1 MLASEPKR
9 AQEGFP
15 KVMRGEQQGRLEAQQ
30 ARSACDTRTA
40 RLGVLCPWDSPGKN
54 IGVGYHFLPQG
65 TFLTQRD

>member
-1 MLASEPKR
+1 MGPERIRMLASEPKR

-40 RLGVLCPWDSPGKN
+40 RLGVAGEA
-54 IGVGYHFLPQG
+54 GRAEAGAG
-65 TFLTQRD
+65 TTWGPE